1 MPRKEESYY
10 EEISQ
15 YLSQTIADQL
25 KGYGDFSVCFKPLGT
40 TDLKRELLG
49 IIREMEIDDPN
60 LRLRAELCTGL
71 RVDVAGVVYSLSSCR
86 SVLIIVEVKTRS
98 LTLTD
103 LSQLAG
109 YCIYSWAEYGI
120 LIGAKCRLTKGFQA
134 MLTRRPEVLNITS
147 QKGRERQDH
156 QFALCSWYPKS
167 HSPLRFGGF
176 HNQPRDIAS
185 LCRMIAART
194 SAGGRKGI

>member
-1 MPRKEESYY
+1 MPRREESYY

-25 KGYGDFSVCFKPLGT
+25 KGYGDFAVCFRPLGT

-49 IIREMEIDDPN
+49 IIGEMEIDDPDLN
-60 LRLRAELCTGL
+60 LRAEWCTGL
-71 RVDVAGVVYSLSSCR
+71 RVDTVGVVYSLSSCR

-120 LIGAKCRLTKGFQA
+120 LIGVKCRPTTGFQA
-134 MLTRRPEVLNITS
+134 MLTRRSEILNIAS
-147 QKGRERQDH
+147 HKGRERQDH
-156 QFALCSWYPKS
+156 QFALCSWYPNS

-176 HNQPRDIAS
+176 HNQPRNIAS

-194 SAGGRKGI
+194 SDSRRKGV